1 MWDDCRSPDVLF
13 FFDGHSGALA
23 LYEALAE
30 RLLAEYP
37 QTEIRVR
44 RTQISFYD
52 GHVYACASLTPT
64 RRKAERPDPF
74 LTVTFGSDVPIA
86 SSRLVCVPIRPNRYT
101 HHAMI
106 GRVADIDS
114 ALLGWLRASHALGRR

>member
-101 HHAMI
+101 HHAVI
-106 GRVADIDS
+106 GNADEIDG